1 MYVRLVARRASS
13 VPSTVSR
20 RKARLPRL
28 VASLISG
35 SRSGSVGIEP
45 SAPKIYDVWREG
57 RERAGPNE
65 RKVNKNLGEI
75 TVPRGKLRLISALP
89 SPSFYRAS
97 CRAAC
102 VPRSS
107 TIPTVSLAL
116 ALRSLGIIFH
126 PLPRHEESPI
136 IESSHDVSSAEE
148 RLKTD
153 RNVFHFLPEGLHDL
167 LRSPSRPS
175 PLPLPLPLPPHPT
188 PPSLP
193 FRFILFSF
201 HLGASRVSN
210 G

>member
-1 MYVRLVARRASS
+1 MDHEAV
-13 VPSTVSR
+13 
-20 RKARLPRL
+20 
-28 VASLISG
+28 
-35 SRSGSVGIEP
+35 GSVSSPPPQKYTMCGE
-45 SAPKIYDVWREG
+45 KE
-57 RERAGPNE
+57 ERAGQNE

-75 TVPRGKLRLISALP
+75 TVPRGKLRLISGYSPVSFFLP
-89 SPSFYRAS
+89 SGA
-97 CRAAC
+97 
-102 VPRSS
+102 PRSS

-175 PLPLPLPLPPHPT
+175 PLP
-188 PPSLP
+188 SLP